1 MKHLL
6 ITLLLSASISFVV
19 PAHASDLVLAWQA
32 PDCSTNSTDCQNF
45 LKYVLPNISGIG
57 VVVPW
62 KDIDDCSSTA
72 PCSSES
78 AFDWAAIDN
87 SLNAYVNATV
97 GISVASPK
105 TFANGCVHG
114 AACKIILII
123 QPENDSGG
131 NNHYTPTYVFTTNWA
146 THLSGTLGYT
156 VNPQDI
162 SACSA
167 WQGNGASDLPFTVG
181 GAGWNSTSFVIWN
194 YNDCFSPSGSDLSC
208 KCTSGSCANTN
219 FSGFPVV
226 YEQPIVQGYQNF
238 LNYVAIHYSSA
249 GSGYGSE
256 IAPYIAY
263 VRAGMSQG
271 GEDYPNCTMA
281 GRIPQEVWH
290 ASGTVPGGYVIEPAH
305 AVNAGDY
312 LFMATGPGTSAASLG
327 SGFWCQTPGC
337 YTSTDGSVP
346 SWKNVGA
353 GASGNSAYIVW
364 PGPKGQ
370 FGTGS
375 ESQEYSDNGYL
386 STWNSPT
393 VGTGDGIGYIAR
405 MTSFLASLNASF
417 PWTISSHTGPP
428 GNVNNGYADSEAVL
442 ADENDIGFG
451 MQSVSIEDPITY
463 SAGNYPTTRED
474 WADNFN
480 KFASTTPVR
489 HLQVEAPGSPV
500 QGAGYTINTI
510 TVAGTTATVNCN
522 STSVGTCSD
531 FSDTVEITGD
541 SNSALNGT
549 WTVLCGTSCSTNT
562 VTFTVPSGTSGGTG
576 GTVWEPG
583 YLPIVAPFADAHNST
598 SLEVWECILD
608 YTYGTTT
615 ISGCATGITGPDSNY
630 ESAISGVVP

>member
-1 MKHLL
+1 MKRML
-6 ITLLLSASISFVV
+6 ITLFLTVV
-19 PAHASDLVLAWQA
+19 CIAGPAFASDLVIAWQA
-32 PDCSTNSTDCQNF
+32 PDCSSNSTSCQNF
-45 LKYVLPNISGIG
+45 LRYVLPYISGIG
-57 VVVPW
+57 VVVHW
-62 KDIDDCSSTA
+62 KDIDNCSSTA

-78 AFDWAAIDN
+78 AFDWAVIDDD
-87 SLNAYVNATV
+87 LNAYINAHVGPPTSVN
-97 GISVASPK
+97 
-105 TFANGCVHG
+105 TFADGCANGK
-114 AACKIILII
+114 ACKIILII
-123 QPENDSGG
+123 QPETDSGG
-131 NNHYTPTYVFTTNWA
+131 NNTYTPAYVFTTNWA
-146 THLSGTLGYT
+146 TTLSGSLAHT
-156 VNPQDI
+156 VSPQDV
-162 SACSA
+162 SACTS

-181 GAGWNSTSFVIWN
+181 TGGWNGTSFVVWN
-194 YNDCFSPSGSDLSC
+194 YNNCFSPTGSDLSC

-226 YEQPIVQGYQNF
+226 YEQPILQAYQNF
-238 LNYVAIHYSSA
+238 LKYLAIHYSSS

-256 IAPYIAY
+256 ISPYLAY

-290 ASGTVPGGYVIEPAH
+290 ASGTVPGGYIIEPTTG
-305 AVNAGDY
+305 NAGNY
-312 LFMATGPGTSAASLG
+312 LFMATGPGTSSSSALG
-327 SGFWCQTPGC
+327 SSFWCQTPGC
-337 YTSTDGSVP
+337 STSSDGTVP

-393 VGTGDGIGYIAR
+393 VGTGDGVGYVAQ
-405 MTSFLASLNASF
+405 MTAFLAGLSASF

-428 GNVNNGYADSEAVL
+428 NNVNNGYADSEALL

-451 MQSVSIEDPITY
+451 MQSVSIEDPVTY

-474 WADNFN
+474 WADNFS

-510 TVAGTTATVNCN
+510 GVVGTTATVNCN

-531 FSDTVEITGD
+531 FSDTVEITD
-541 SNSALNGT
+541 NSNSALNKT

-562 VTFTVPSGTSGGTG
+562 VTFTVPSGTSGGNG